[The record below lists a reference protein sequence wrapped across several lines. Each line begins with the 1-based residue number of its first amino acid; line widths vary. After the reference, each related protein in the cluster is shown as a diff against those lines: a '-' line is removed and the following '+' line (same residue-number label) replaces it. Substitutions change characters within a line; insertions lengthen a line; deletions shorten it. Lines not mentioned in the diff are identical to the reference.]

1 MVLIKHKTPGHEIQ
15 VQKYSLILASESLM
29 VKKDVFES
37 LCQTGCVNFGKK
49 FSCPPFSPSFDKY
62 KKTFPYLMVI
72 CLRLDLSYYKE
83 LKPHMRIKAGNSILK
98 GMIDR
103 ILKDYKSKGFS
114 VVGSGSC
121 RLCKPCGAK
130 EGIKCKKPD
139 ERIYSL
145 ESLGVDVSQLVRDCF
160 DFDLE
165 WYSKENKEPSYTC
178 TVGGVL
184 LADNINPDA
193 ETSPLI

>member
-1 MVLIKHKTPGHEIQ
+1 MLLIEHKTSNKLISIE
-15 VQKYSLILASESLM
+15 KYTIKINSDSLDIR
-29 VKKDVFES
+29 KKYFDS
-37 LCQTGCVNFGKK
+37 LCQMGCINFGKK
-49 FSCPPFSPSFDKY
+49 FSCPPFSPSFDEY
-62 KKTFPYLMVI
+62 KKNFPYLMVI

-103 ILKDYKSKGFS
+103 ILKGYKNKGFR

-130 EGIKCKKPD
+130 EGVKCKKPD

-145 ESLGVDVSQLVRDCF
+145 ESLGVDVSQLVRGCF
-160 DFDLE
+160 GFDLE

-184 LADNINPDA
+184 LSENKSPDA